1 MAGRRR
7 SLGRQFGWLWAA
19 YAVSAYGSGFGFGAF
34 PLIAILVLHAG
45 PAEVSVLAAAGLV
58 VGAAVAVPLGPWVEF
73 HRKRPV
79 MVAMDLTRFAA
90 MASVPAAFALGWLS
104 FAQLLVVS
112 VIVAA
117 ARIAF
122 NAASGAYLKAL
133 VRPEDLLVANG
144 RFEST
149 TWTATVLGPPLG
161 GAAIGLFGPVTTV
174 LADAV
179 SYLLSAAG
187 IAAIG
192 GREPHP
198 SGNAAPCAPGQPA
211 PAGRPRL
218 RASDLPDGWRY
229 VLAHPALRL
238 LFFNAM
244 LVNALIMASA
254 PLVAVLMLG
263 RLGFR
268 PWQYGLAFAAP
279 CVGGLIGSRLAR
291 LLVARFGQHRVLLTA
306 GALRAGWPLGLAFI
320 RPGAAGIVLVIAVQ
334 FGLVTCC
341 GVFNPVLATY
351 RLEQIAADRVART
364 LSAWSVSS
372 SAAIAALTAAWG
384 VLASMTSPRAAI
396 AIAGLL
402 LLATPLLL
410 PRHGRAPQREPE
422 LSEREPEP
430 ARST

>member
-1 MAGRRR
+1 
-7 SLGRQFGWLWAA
+7 
-19 YAVSAYGSGFGFGAF
+19 
-34 PLIAILVLHAG
+34 
-45 PAEVSVLAAAGLV
+45 
-58 VGAAVAVPLGPWVEF
+58 
-73 HRKRPV
+73 
-79 MVAMDLTRFAA
+79 
-90 MASVPAAFALGWLS
+90 
-104 FAQLLVVS
+104 
-112 VIVAA
+112 
-117 ARIAF
+117 
-122 NAASGAYLKAL
+122 
-133 VRPEDLLVANG
+133 
-144 RFEST
+144 
-149 TWTATVLGPPLG
+149 
-161 GAAIGLFGPVTTV
+161 
-174 LADAV
+174 
-179 SYLLSAAG
+179 
-187 IAAIG
+187 
-192 GREPHP
+192 
-198 SGNAAPCAPGQPA
+198 
-211 PAGRPRL
+211 
-218 RASDLPDGWRY
+218 
-229 VLAHPALRL
+229 
-238 LFFNAM
+238 M

-291 LLVARFGQHRVLLTA
+291 RLVARFGQHQVLLTT

-396 AIAGLL
+396 AVAGLL

-410 PRHGRAPQREPE
+410 PRRGRAPGAAGPRARPGTRARLGTRARAGTGPSASRNWPGA
-422 LSEREPEP
+422 LSWPG
-430 ARST
+430 